1 MAELAELAGRV
12 FVMLDAGSSARAA
25 EVARALAEAG
35 ASVVTLHG
43 DGRGADGRAVF
54 AGDPR
59 DELDVEAART
69 MAAELFGPVDAVLD
83 AADLPRMPDEAVQ
96 AVLRR
101 FPASRS
107 SGD

>member
-12 FVMLDAGSSARAA
+12 FVVLDDGSSDRAA
-25 EVARALAEAG
+25 DVARALAEAG

-43 DGRGADGRAVF
+43 EDRGADGRGVF
-54 AGDPR
+54 AGDPGA
-59 DELDVEAART
+59 ELDVEAAKT

-83 AADLPRMPDEAVQ
+83 AADLPAMPDEAVR

-101 FPASRS
+101 FPASRT